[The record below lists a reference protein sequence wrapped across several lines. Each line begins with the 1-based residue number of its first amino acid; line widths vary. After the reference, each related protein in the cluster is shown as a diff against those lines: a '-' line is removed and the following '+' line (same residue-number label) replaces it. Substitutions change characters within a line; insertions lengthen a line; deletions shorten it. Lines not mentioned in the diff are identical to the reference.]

1 VKPAAF
7 DHHRP
12 ADLVAAIRLLKDPD
26 LDTKVIAGGQ
36 SLGPMLNLRLTRPE
50 RLVEISNAG
59 PMREISETA
68 THVSFGAA
76 TRHAEI
82 EDRLTPDPS
91 RGMMP
96 FVASGIAYRAVRNK
110 GTIGGS
116 ICHADPAADW
126 VTAMTALDATIVIT
140 SNGED
145 TRTVPM
151 TGFMQGAYRT
161 SLAAGE
167 IVTAV
172 QVPRYSDRMAWGYY
186 KIFRKVGEFS
196 DAIAA
201 WVADPASR
209 YSRVVF
215 GAGAGA
221 PLVSER
227 LAELLAKTGAV
238 PDLATIKDELAVL
251 APDLD
256 AVKQHLFAVALQ
268 RCVTEALRDE

>member
-1 VKPAAF
+1 MKPVAF
-7 DHHRP
+7 DLQRP
-12 ADLVAAIRLLKDPD
+12 SDLVSAIRDLKD
-26 LDTKVIAGGQ
+26 LAVDTKVIAGGQ

-50 RLVEISNAG
+50 RLVEVSNTGLMRDISD
-59 PMREISETA
+59 TA
-68 THVSFGAA
+68 AHVSFGAA

-82 EDRLTPDPS
+82 EDGLTPDPT

-96 FVASGIAYRAVRNK
+96 FVAHGIAYRAVRNK

-140 SNGED
+140 TNGND
-145 TRTVPM
+145 MRTVPM
-151 TGFMQGAYRT
+151 SSFMQGAYRT

-167 IVTAV
+167 IMTAV
-172 QVPRYSDRMAWGYY
+172 QVPKYSDQMVWGYY
-186 KIFRKVGEFS
+186 KVCRKVGEFA

-201 WVADPASR
+201 WVADPAKK

-221 PLVSER
+221 PLGSDR
-227 LAELLAKTGAV
+227 LATLLAQTGAV
-238 PDLATIKDELAVL
+238 PDLATIKEELAAL
-251 APDLD
+251 EPGLD
-256 AVKQHLFAVALQ
+256 PVKQHLFAVALQ
-268 RCVTEALRDE
+268 RCVKEALSDE

>member
-1 VKPAAF
+1 MKPAAF
-7 DHHRP
+7 DHQRP
-12 ADLVAAIRLLKDPD
+12 ADLEAAIRVLNDSAVD
-26 LDTKVIAGGQ
+26 SKVIAGGQ

-59 PMREISETA
+59 AMREISETA

-140 SNGED
+140 TNGKD

-161 SLAAGE
+161 SLAPGE
-167 IVTAV
+167 IMTAV
-172 QVPRYSDRMAWGYY
+172 QVPYYSDQMVWGYY
-186 KIFRKVGEFS
+186 KICRKVGEFS

-201 WVADPASR
+201 WVADPGR
-209 YSRVVF
+209 KYSRVVF

-227 LAELLAKTGAV
+227 LAELLAQTGAA
-238 PDLATIKDELAVL
+238 PDPATVKEELAVL

-256 AVKQHLFAVALQ
+256 PVKQQLFAVALQ
-268 RCVTEALRDE
+268 RCVKEALGDE